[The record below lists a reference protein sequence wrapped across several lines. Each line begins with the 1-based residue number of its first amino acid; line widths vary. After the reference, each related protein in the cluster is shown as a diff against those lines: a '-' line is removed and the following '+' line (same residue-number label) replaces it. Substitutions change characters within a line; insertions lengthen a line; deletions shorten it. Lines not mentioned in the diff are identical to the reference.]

1 MYSEEALV
9 IFGKEFVIKE
19 SKVRHGHSSGWHNGE
34 QITEVTNDK
43 FKVLK
48 NIVLYYEDNFMTI
61 ENYIDNMNH
70 GANIWKKEDPENRFV
85 VELSKDANHWKEKGI
100 ENVPQLRNYLKS
112 WSENGL
118 LEYW

>member
-19 SKVRHGHSSGWHNGE
+19 SKVRPGHSSGWHNGE
-34 QITEVTNDK
+34 RITEVTNDK

-48 NIVLYYEDNFMTI
+48 NIALYYEDNFMTV

-70 GANIWKKEDPENRFV
+70 GANIWKKEDPKNRFV
-85 VELSKDANHWKEKGI
+85 VELPKDSKYWNKKDIKT
-100 ENVPQLRNYLKS
+100 VPQLRNYLKS

-118 LEYW
+118 LECW

>member
-9 IFGKEFVIKE
+9 IFGEEFVIKE
-19 SKVRHGHSSGWHNGE
+19 SKVRLGHSSGWRNGE
-34 QITEVTNDK
+34 RITKINDDK

-48 NIVLYYEDNFMTI
+48 DIVLYYEDNFMTV

-70 GANIWKKEDPENRFV
+70 GANIWKKEDPKNRFV
-85 VELSKDANHWKEKGI
+85 VELPKDINHWKEKGI

-118 LEYW
+118 LECW